1 MASEQ
6 AEEKGP
12 ANRNSRAESKQG
24 SRRKR
29 RALLIVIP
37 LLLARA
43 AAAGLAVAYRSG
55 MRQHNGPQGTQ
66 TSRIARGSH
75 SARGD
80 NSNSSAS
87 PGTEGQE
94 GSDAGSSGRVNS
106 SAKGTGSDAGGD
118 NSIEDF
124 PGTDVYKPYIPSNS
138 PRAPKDA
145 ERGQGAGSNRDSR
158 GNSGKDS
165 SNNANKSNGSR
176 PDNGAAGSGSNGSS
190 GTGGSSG
197 NGANGSGNGSP
208 GRGDEEQVAHNA
220 ELMLFAGHMRGDG
233 LLVLSS
239 AGNSSLPDSAV
250 VGLKRNGENPGEPN
264 TLQWSGRHLADVKAH
279 RKGTYAIYAQTRED
293 VVIHQKNYGRPVIKV
308 IVQVE

>member
-1 MASEQ
+1 MPESIKSDIRKGYRMASEQ

-124 PGTDVYKPYIPSNS
+124 PGTDVYKPYILQTVPARRRMLNAGRVPAVIVIPAVTAARITAISLI
-138 PRAPKDA
+138 RAM
-145 ERGQGAGSNRDSR
+145 
-158 GNSGKDS
+158 
-165 SNNANKSNGSR
+165 
-176 PDNGAAGSGSNGSS
+176 AAGLI
-190 GTGGSSG
+190 TG
-197 NGANGSGNGSP
+197 
-208 GRGDEEQVAHNA
+208 
-220 ELMLFAGHMRGDG
+220 
-233 LLVLSS
+233 
-239 AGNSSLPDSAV
+239 
-250 VGLKRNGENPGEPN
+250 
-264 TLQWSGRHLADVKAH
+264 LQAAAATEASVWQLR
-279 RKGTYAIYAQTRED
+279 
-293 VVIHQKNYGRPVIKV
+293 
-308 IVQVE
+308 